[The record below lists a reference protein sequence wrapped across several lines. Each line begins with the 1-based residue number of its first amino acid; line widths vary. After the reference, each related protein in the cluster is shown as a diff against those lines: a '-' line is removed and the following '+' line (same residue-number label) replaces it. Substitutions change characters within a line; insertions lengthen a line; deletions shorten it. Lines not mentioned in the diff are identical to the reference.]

1 MTAHKDSQG
10 IDQDLKNETPIVI
23 QETIVEET
31 IVVNETVTAQT
42 EGLVVAPQK
51 VLGKDDVM
59 IVYIALGSIVVT
71 GFVGWI
77 VAVIYAYMR
86 KDDLKDT
93 IYYSHMSY
101 LLRTAWWLF
110 WTFIIGLVLS
120 LVLVGFVILG
130 LNFIWYVYRI
140 IKGYLYYKD
149 DKPI

>member
-1 MTAHKDSQG
+1 MY
-10 IDQDLKNETPIVI
+10 ILL
-23 QETIVEET
+23 
-31 IVVNETVTAQT
+31 
-42 EGLVVAPQK
+42 GLV
-51 VLGKDDVM
+51 
-59 IVYIALGSIVVT
+59 T
-71 GFVGWI
+71 
-77 VAVIYAYMR
+77 AVIYAYMR

-93 IYYSHMSY
+93 IYYSHMTY

>member
-1 MTAHKDSQG
+1 MAEHKDQQG
-10 IDQDLKNETPIVI
+10 IDHNLNNDTEETI
-23 QETIVEET
+23 QETAIET
-31 IVVNETVTAQT
+31 NVVVTETVEVQT
-42 EGLVVAPQK
+42 NAVAVQEK
-51 VLGKDDVM
+51 ALGKDDVM

-71 GFVGWI
+71 GFLGWI

-86 KDDLKDT
+86 KEDLKDT
-93 IYYSHMSY
+93 IYYSHMTY